1 MHISKNRNITRVIES
16 MEILCVGT
24 ELLMGQT
31 INTNAAYL
39 SKELS
44 DIGIPSFFQSVVGD
58 NHERLKSSIINALN
72 RCDAVIMTGGL
83 GPTKDD
89 ITMEVMAKTVNLNLV
104 CHEESKTAII
114 DFFKSRNRPMSE
126 SNLKQAMI
134 PESGIVLPND
144 KGTAPGTIVEV
155 SSRALADLDIIIDKG
170 YNSEDVKT
178 LILLPGPPK
187 EMKAMFDNYVREFLL
202 KRAPLEIKSEYV
214 RLFGIGESQAEKTI
228 RDLID
233 GQTNPTIA
241 PYCSD
246 GECMFRVSYS
256 IPGTKD
262 NGKHENISTNNKT
275 NADIKPAS
283 MKPTKVYIAKN
294 TEEINEFAKSEINRI
309 TQIIASRLGEY
320 VYEIGDRS
328 LPRVV
333 YDLLT
338 DNNTTVSFA
347 ESCTGGLLTSL
358 IADIPGAS
366 SILKGSIIAYSNDS
380 KTTIL
385 GVSKTAIEAYGAVS
399 EEVAK
404 QMASGCRRIFSS
416 DCAVSVTGI
425 AGPDGGSESKPVG
438 LVYIGIS
445 TKDDLRAIKLNL
457 AGDRSKI
464 RYIAALNALDIL
476 RREFIDA

>member
-1 MHISKNRNITRVIES
+1 MNDLKENIRGCVINS

-44 DIGIPSFFQSVVGD
+44 GIGVPSFFQSVVGD
-58 NHERLKSSIINALN
+58 NHERLESSIINALN

-89 ITMEVMAKTVNLNLV
+89 ISMEVMAKTVNLSLV
-104 CHEESKTAII
+104 CHEESKAVITA
-114 DFFKSRNRPMSE
+114 FFKSRNRPMSE
-126 SNLKQAMI
+126 SNLKQAML
-134 PESGIVLPND
+134 PEGGIVLPND
-144 KGTAPGTIVEV
+144 KGTAPGAIVEV
-155 SSRALADLDIIIDKG
+155 HSRTLVDLGIIIDKD
-170 YNSEDVKT
+170 YSSSDVKT

-187 EMKAMFDNYVREFLL
+187 EMKAMFDNYVRGFLVE
-202 KRAPLEIKSEYV
+202 RAPMEIRSEYV
-214 RLFGIGESQAEKTI
+214 KLFGIGESQAEKTI

-256 IPGTKD
+256 MQGTGNKGKD
-262 NGKHENISTNNKT
+262 ESVTT
-275 NADIKPAS
+275 DIKINGDSTFVSEGHTEGRNEKRSEATRENA
-283 MKPTKVYIAKN
+283 KREIDKITK
-294 TEEINEFAKSEINRI
+294 
-309 TQIIASRLGEY
+309 IIASRLGEY

-328 LPRVV
+328 LPKVV
-333 YDLLT
+333 FDLLAGK
-338 DNNTTVSFA
+338 NTTISFA

-366 SILKGSIIAYSNDS
+366 LILKGSVIAYSNDS
-380 KTTIL
+380 KANLL
-385 GVSKTAIEAYGAVS
+385 GVSNTAIKAYGAVS

-445 TKDDLRAIKLNL
+445 TEDDLRAIRLDIT
-457 AGDRSKI
+457 GDRSRI

-476 RREFIDA
+476 RREFN